1 MSTFNVI
8 GKPTAMLDGKAR
20 VSGVAQYTADLT
32 LPGMLYGKI
41 LHSTVPHARIVKI
54 DTSRAE
60 ALSGV
65 RSVVVGEEFPNRYG
79 ILPIGHDEAALATD
93 KVRYVGDNVAAVAA
107 DTEAI
112 AEEALMLI
120 DVEYEPLS
128 AWFDAEDAMAAER
141 DFI

>member
-1 MSTFNVI
+1 
-8 GKPTAMLDGKAR
+8 
-20 VSGVAQYTADLT
+20 YTADLT

-60 ALSGV
+60 ALPGV
-65 RSVVVGEEFPNRYG
+65 RAVVVGAEFPNRYG

-93 KVRYVGDNVAAVAA
+93 KVRYIGDNVAAVAA

-112 AEEALMLI
+112 AEAALKLI
-120 DVEYEPLS
+120 DVEYDELP
-128 AWFDAEDAMAAER
+128 AYFDAEETVKAEQYW
-141 DFI
+141 IYVAPEHMIEM